1 MQVSDIKTYL
11 EGRPFPLDIPTDE
24 ELEKY
29 MNFSILIIKTFYNVE
44 DSDLQNSDLIP
55 VVGEEV
61 AYLLENN
68 PYEDVLKFYNYLKKF
83 SVAGAIS
90 GEVSEKVI
98 GFLGTFVKKLMDKL
112 GFVLDVD
119 DSDSTI
125 TYTYG
130 IF

>member
-1 MQVSDIKTYL
+1 MVCQKARHFL
-11 EGRPFPLDIPTDE
+11 
-24 ELEKY
+24 
-29 MNFSILIIKTFYNVE
+29 
-44 DSDLQNSDLIP
+44 
-55 VVGEEV
+55 
-61 AYLLENN
+61 
-68 PYEDVLKFYNYLKKF
+68 
-83 SVAGAIS
+83 
-90 GEVSEKVI
+90 VSEKVI